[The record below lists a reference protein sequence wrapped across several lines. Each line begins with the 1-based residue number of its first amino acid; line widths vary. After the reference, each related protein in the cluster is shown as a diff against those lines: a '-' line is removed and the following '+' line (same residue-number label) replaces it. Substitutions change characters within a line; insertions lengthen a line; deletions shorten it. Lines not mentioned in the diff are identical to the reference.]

1 MDKKNTSKKE
11 NKKDKKSLIIII
23 LLLLII
29 GLISYFGFFAKS
41 DTDDTL
47 AVDQT
52 QSEYVKP
59 ENPVDRSKNV
69 SLPGWGSFTI
79 PANTKKIDK
88 GFEFHNPD
96 TNFWYEDSIQY
107 NGKELEK
114 LVVDSG
120 NKVELNH
127 FLKLAGINSE
137 VKSVKSYN
145 KKLFNIDKNDDENY
159 QLEAVGYTDKDSK
172 IVVETK
178 AGKKVELTVKCTSNL
193 YYMQFSLYLK
203 DGDELL
209 YQSGLVAPGKYI
221 QEMDISKELKA
232 GSYDAYVVCQPYR
245 SDKKTKTNTGVVNM
259 TLNVQ

>member
-59 ENPVDRSKNV
+59 EDPVDRSKNV

-127 FLKLAGINSE
+127 YLKLAGVNSE

-145 KKLFNIDKNDDENY
+145 KKLFSI
-159 QLEAVGYTDKDSK
+159 QTR
-172 IVVETK
+172 I
-178 AGKKVELTVKCTSNL
+178 
-193 YYMQFSLYLK
+193 LK
-203 DGDELL
+203 
-209 YQSGLVAPGKYI
+209 S
-221 QEMDISKELKA
+221 S
-232 GSYDAYVVCQPYR
+232 
-245 SDKKTKTNTGVVNM
+245 
-259 TLNVQ
+259 

>member
-1 MDKKNTSKKE
+1 MDKKSTSKKE

-59 ENPVDRSKNV
+59 EDPVDRSKNV

-120 NKVELNH
+120 NKVES
-127 FLKLAGINSE
+127 FEKTFEQGTKVTIAAS
-137 VKSVKSYN
+137 
-145 KKLFNIDKNDDENY
+145 
-159 QLEAVGYTDKDSK
+159 DSK
-172 IVVETK
+172 EIESVSEN
-178 AGKKVELTVKCTSNL
+178 GKKNNCV
-193 YYMQFSLYLK
+193 
-203 DGDELL
+203 
-209 YQSGLVAPGKYI
+209 
-221 QEMDISKELKA
+221 
-232 GSYDAYVVCQPYR
+232 
-245 SDKKTKTNTGVVNM
+245 
-259 TLNVQ
+259 

>member
-1 MDKKNTSKKE
+1 MIYVKRKEFFKTMDKKSTSKKE

-47 AVDQT
+47 TVDQT

-59 ENPVDRSKNV
+59 EDPVDRSKNV

-107 NGKELEK
+107 NGKCFRETK
-114 LVVDSG
+114 RYV
-120 NKVELNH
+120 
-127 FLKLAGINSE
+127 
-137 VKSVKSYN
+137 
-145 KKLFNIDKNDDENY
+145 KKLSVTF
-159 QLEAVGYTDKDSK
+159 TK
-172 IVVETK
+172 IS
-178 AGKKVELTVKCTSNL
+178 C
-193 YYMQFSLYLK
+193 F
-203 DGDELL
+203 
-209 YQSGLVAPGKYI
+209 
-221 QEMDISKELKA
+221 
-232 GSYDAYVVCQPYR
+232 
-245 SDKKTKTNTGVVNM
+245 
-259 TLNVQ
+259 

>member
-1 MDKKNTSKKE
+1 MDKKNTSEKE

-59 ENPVDRSKNV
+59 EDPVDRSKNV

-114 LVVDSG
+114 LVVHSG

-127 FLKLAGINSE
+127 YLKLAG
-137 VKSVKSYN
+137 VKS
-145 KKLFNIDKNDDENY
+145 
-159 QLEAVGYTDKDSK
+159 
-172 IVVETK
+172 
-178 AGKKVELTVKCTSNL
+178 
-193 YYMQFSLYLK
+193 
-203 DGDELL
+203 
-209 YQSGLVAPGKYI
+209 
-221 QEMDISKELKA
+221 DI
-232 GSYDAYVVCQPYR
+232 
-245 SDKKTKTNTGVVNM
+245 NTGVQVNNAM
-259 TLNVQ
+259 FIVGICIAFAGIGFATYKLLKKEEN